1 MNRLKT
7 YVILLVLIL
16 IVRLVA
22 FFAASETAFLSVSKI
37 KMRSLVAEKKKN
49 ANIYKKLLK
58 FCVFIQ
64 EFVTKSAFSLTIH
77 NRKNLIF

>member
-49 ANIYKKLLK
+49 AKIAAKLKK
-58 FCVFIQ
+58 I
-64 EFVTKSAFSLTIH
+64 
-77 NRKNLIF
+77 